1 MQALIIRYIV
11 LVFTIGVFLIHI
23 LLNDGPITNAFI
35 LVTVTLCLYFT
46 IPLSKLPVVNYL
58 IIVLIIPIGASFSID
73 IIYLLPMHAFY
84 IMEGAF
90 QLKHREHTIYICSLG
105 IVCTVIILLKLT
117 PLISLLLFIAIC
129 ISSYFVNHFY
139 WSVKEKGELY
149 TGLLGEYR
157 TLKRSFVEQEQ
168 LVRAEERTKMTRDI
182 HDSVGHKLTA
192 LLMQLEVLSI
202 ENNIKGIEDIKELAR
217 DSLDETR
224 NAVRQLKT
232 SEASG
237 IQSVIQ
243 LIRKLEMESHLQIRF
258 TFEKGV
264 VSLPISNS
272 QSIALYRV
280 LQESLTNAMKYSD
293 SKEVDVIL
301 RQNSLQHVHFIVKN
315 KMLKMKTFEFGFGLT
330 NMMGRVEEIG
340 GELRVNQTE
349 EHFIIEGTFPIKER
363 E

>member
-1 MQALIIRYIV
+1 MQALIIRYIA
-11 LVFTIGVFLIHI
+11 LLFTIGVFLIHI
-23 LLNDGPITNAFI
+23 LLNGGPVTNAI
-35 LVTVTLCLYFT
+35 VIATAILCLYFT
-46 IPLSKLPVVNYL
+46 IPLSKIPIINYL
-58 IIVLIIPIGASFSID
+58 IMVLLIPIGVALSID
-73 IIYLLPMHAFY
+73 VVYLLPLYAFF

-90 QLKHREHTIYICSLG
+90 QLKHREHTIYISSLVF
-105 IVCTVIILLKLT
+105 ICIAITLLKFV
-117 PLISLLLFIAIC
+117 PFISFVLFISIC
-129 ISSYFVNHFY
+129 ISSYFVSQLL
-139 WSVKEKGELY
+139 WGVKEKSGLY

-168 LVRAEERTKMTRDI
+168 LARAEERTKMARDI

-202 ENNIKGIEDIKELAR
+202 ENNMKGINDIKELAR

-232 SEASG
+232 TEVSG

-264 VSLPISNS
+264 LSLPISNR
-272 QSIALYRV
+272 QSIVLYRV

-293 SKEVDVIL
+293 SKEVEVIL
-301 RQNSLQHVHFIVKN
+301 RQNSLRQVHFIVKN
-315 KMLKMKTFEFGFGLT
+315 KVLKLKAFEFGFGLT

-340 GELRVNQTE
+340 GELRVNRTE
-349 EHFIIEGTFPIKER
+349 DHFIVEGTFPIKER